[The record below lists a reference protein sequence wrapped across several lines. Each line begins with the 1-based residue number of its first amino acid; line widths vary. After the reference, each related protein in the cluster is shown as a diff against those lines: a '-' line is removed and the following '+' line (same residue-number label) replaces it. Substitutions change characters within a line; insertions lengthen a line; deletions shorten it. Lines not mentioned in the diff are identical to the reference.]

1 MFDLDARTET
11 IARAILAEQQQYLA
25 TQEEMRA
32 EGYRMPTCFHGT
44 NQWVDYDVMCP
55 GCEDGAVNEYSTVAE
70 VLVEARDRAEAQEY
84 REGQQREVDHLIA
97 LLIQRSV
104 TEGLVTPQEASA
116 GIR

>member
-11 IARAILAEQQQYLA
+11 IARSILAAQKQYLR
-25 TQEEMRA
+25 EA
-32 EGYRMPTCFHGT
+32 EDMALQGFRMSTCFHGA

-70 VLVEARDRAEAQEY
+70 VLAEARDRAEAQEY

-104 TEGLVTPQEASA
+104 TEGLITPHEASA